1 MKAPLT
7 KRTTQEGRTG
17 VAEEIA
23 PEELEIADELIAERR
38 TERPGETPE
47 DMTPWQR
54 PITGFIDLL
63 NDWAGK
69 LLCLLMVPLIGV
81 VVFEVISR
89 NAFGIMASYGWDDTA
104 RALGLGPTLFAY
116 DISRMIAGV
125 LFMGAAG
132 YGLMRGVH
140 IRADF
145 LYRNWTDK
153 TQATVD
159 AFLYMAFFIPSMIF
173 FTIIAAQ
180 YWELAYRTGETAFD
194 SPWEP
199 LLWPARLAMP
209 VGGLLLTL
217 QGIPE
222 LFRAFH
228 KMGKERERRFV
239 QALPFYLLALIWLT
253 MAVFAP
259 EATPGGDWFTDIMS
273 ARPGL
278 SKPTIGLI
286 MLAAMIFVIF
296 IGFPISFTLI
306 FLAFVFGIWG
316 SNFKLTTLLMTLNT
330 NSTML
335 NDQLM
340 AVPLFILMGI
350 VMEAAG
356 LMERLFTSIQMIM
369 ARVRGSLYIAVLI
382 VSTIFAAATGIVGA
396 SVTLLGIMAG
406 ATMNRSGYNVQLA
419 AGTITAGG
427 TLGILIPPSIMLI
440 VMGPVLE
447 VSTLDLFR
455 GAFIPGA
462 VLAMLYLLYTLG
474 RCWLNP
480 ELGPVLSED
489 AQPKTS
495 DFYGAEIALISMG
508 VLTICRVFGLGLG
521 GAFGGFLPFGGLIVL
536 GGVMVLTYRAY
547 RNLNVLRIALPI
559 TVLFHA
565 YMVAANWEDGL
576 PWVSLLL
583 LAFIVL
589 LAALAMPIYR
599 SDADTR
605 FEFSELWDEFFAG
618 LMPPTILISFALGS
632 ILLGFAT
639 PAEAAAMGAFGAILL
654 SLIYRKFTIS
664 GFFDNLIKSL
674 EITVLIMFLVA
685 ASNFFGAEFSSL
697 GTPKMMTEMLLG
709 LDMSPY
715 LILIL
720 VMALIFLLGWPL
732 EWVPIVLI
740 VVPVLLPTVE
750 KLELHGLDRYDLMV
764 WFGILVAVNLQTAW
778 LSPPVALSAY
788 FLKGVVPNWDLKD
801 IYLGMMQ
808 FMVIQLIGLI
818 LILIFPQIVLWLPNQ
833 VFGQ

>member
-1 MKAPLT
+1 MADDVNPND
-7 KRTTQEGRTG
+7 
-17 VAEEIA
+17 
-23 PEELEIADELIAERR
+23 LEIADELIAERR
-38 TERPGETPE
+38 KEKPGETPD
-47 DMTPWQR
+47 DMTSWQR
-54 PITGFIDLL
+54 PITGSIDVI

-69 LLCLLMVPLIGV
+69 ILCLLMVPLIGV

-89 NAFGIMASYGWDDTA
+89 NAFAIMSSYGWDETA
-104 RALGLGPTLFAY
+104 RAIGIGPTVFAY
-116 DISRMIAGV
+116 DISRMISGV

-145 LYRNWTDK
+145 LYRNWSDK

-159 AFLYMAFFIPSMIF
+159 AVLYIAFFIPSMLF

-194 SPWEP
+194 SPWQP

-209 VGGLLLTL
+209 VGGLLLLL
-217 QGIPE
+217 QGFPE

-228 KMGKERERRFV
+228 KMGKERERYFV
-239 QALPFYLLALIWLT
+239 MALPIYLVALFWLV
-253 MAVFAP
+253 MAVFYP
-259 EATPGGDWFTDIMS
+259 DITPGGEWFTDIMS
-273 ARPGL
+273 SRPGL

-316 SNFKLTTLLMTLNT
+316 ANFKLTTLLMTLNT

-356 LMERLFTSIQMIM
+356 LMERLFASIQMIM

-406 ATMNRSGYNVQLA
+406 ATMSRSGYNVQLA

-462 VLAMLYLLYTLG
+462 LLASLYLFYTLG

-480 ELGPVLSED
+480 ELGPILPEAD
-489 AQPKTS
+489 QPKTS
-495 DFYGAEIALISMG
+495 DFYGAEVALISIG

-521 GAFGGFLPFGGLIVL
+521 GTFGGVVPFGGLLVL
-536 GGVMVLTYRAY
+536 LATILLAYRAY
-547 RNLNVLRIALPI
+547 RNINALKIVLPLAIIFHGYLLYVNWIAGSG
-559 TVLFHA
+559 TVSFI
-565 YMVAANWEDGL
+565 
-576 PWVSLLL
+576 L
-583 LAFIVL
+583 LAFMLL
-589 LAALAMPIYR
+589 LAALAAPIYR
-599 SDADTR
+599 SDANER
-605 FEFSELWDEFFAG
+605 FQFSDIWDEFFAG

-654 SLIYRKFTIS
+654 SLAYRKFTIP
-664 GFFDNLIKSL
+664 GFFDNMIKSL

-709 LDMSPY
+709 MDMSPY

-720 VMALIFLLGWPL
+720 IMALIFLLGWPL

-740 VVPVLLPTVE
+740 VVPILLPTV
-750 KLELHGLDRYDLMV
+750 LSLDVHGLSQYDLMV

-818 LILIFPQIVLWLPNQ
+818 LIFIFPQIVLWLPNQ
-833 VFGQ
+833 VFGS